1 MKAVILAAGEGA
13 RMGPFTASVPKVM
26 IPVGNRPLL
35 ESAVQALVENGV
47 RDLVFV
53 VGYRRERIQS
63 HFQDGKSFHARITYV
78 TQQKQLGTAHG
89 VSEARPHLEGPFLV
103 LNGSN
108 MVDGRFVEDLLGS
121 DGKPAVLIT
130 QSERPRSY
138 GVVTVEGKNRV
149 GITEKPT
156 EVISDLINAGAYA
169 LDERIFEEI
178 DRLAKVGK
186 HDLPSAVSALA
197 QRTPVL
203 ALRTEGTWVDALY
216 PWDLLRLNATAL
228 KAATEVR
235 SGTIEPAVT
244 IRGRVSIGDGCVI
257 RSGAY
262 LQGPLSLGP
271 GCEIGPNAVLLPST
285 SLGKN
290 VRIGAHTSV
299 ANSILMDDVILGPAS
314 VVQDGVIGSGVV
326 ARAGLLAAAGAGDVQ
341 IEGEW
346 HAVPQ
351 LGALI
356 GEDVEIANLEAQL
369 PPLIGSTGFAHTRW
383 ATHGAP
389 SKVNAHPHIDCTGK
403 IALAHNGIIENY
415 AALREKLESRG
426 HKFVSQTD
434 TESLVHLI
442 ESYYE
447 GNLEEATR
455 KALHD
460 ARGSYAILAVHAD
473 EPGKVV
479 GARNESPLVVGV
491 GPDENFRAS
500 DGPALLRYTD
510 RVLYVTDRAMAAI
523 PPNEVS
529 IQDLEGKPIH
539 RDPQRTT
546 WSLEAAE
553 KGGFDHF
560 KLKEIHEA
568 PKAIHET
575 LLGRL
580 ANLDVDGFLSQGVTS
595 VKLVACGTSYHAALV
610 GRYVFEEIA
619 RIPASAELASE
630 YRYSQGPSERPL
642 VILISQSGETADTLG
657 AAREA
662 RRRGSKTLCISN
674 VVGSSLT
681 RETDQTIYTR
691 AGIEIGVAATKTFIA
706 QLVALYLI
714 ALKLGQ
720 DRGALG
726 YDELERLKDPRRSL
740 PRAAHSVLDKADE
753 ICNLAKNNGK
763 PRAVVYRSRTATLLV
778 D

>member
-1 MKAVILAAGEGA
+1 MQEFSSIKDFVMVIGESLIPNALWQRHAVRDVPIPTLRYGVDGLLDGHGEAGPMKAVILAAGEGA

-35 ESAVQALVENGV
+35 ESVVQALVENGV

-89 VSEARPHLEGPFLV
+89 VSEARPHREGPLLV

-121 DGKPAVLIT
+121 DGRPAVLIT
-130 QSERPRSY
+130 QSERPRAY
-138 GVVTVEGKNRV
+138 GVVTVEGKNLV

-156 EVISDLINAGAYA
+156 EVISNLISTGAYA

-244 IRGRVSIGDGCVI
+244 IRGR
-257 RSGAY
+257 
-262 LQGPLSLGP
+262 LSLGD

-326 ARAGLLAAAGAGDVQ
+326 ARAGLLAASGSADVQ
-341 IEGEW
+341 MEGEW

-356 GEDVEIANLEAQL
+356 GEDVEIGNGVSA
-369 PPLIGSTGFAHTRW
+369 
-383 ATHGAP
+383 AP
-389 SKVNAHPHIDCTGK
+389 GTVINERA
-403 IALAHNGIIENY
+403 
-415 AALREKLESRG
+415 RVES
-426 HKFVSQTD
+426 
-434 TESLVHLI
+434 
-442 ESYYE
+442 
-447 GNLEEATR
+447 
-455 KALHD
+455 
-460 ARGSYAILAVHAD
+460 
-473 EPGKVV
+473 
-479 GARNESPLVVGV
+479 GAR
-491 GPDENFRAS
+491 
-500 DGPALLRYTD
+500 LR
-510 RVLYVTDRAMAAI
+510 
-523 PPNEVS
+523 
-529 IQDLEGKPIH
+529 
-539 RDPQRTT
+539 
-546 WSLEAAE
+546 
-553 KGGFDHF
+553 
-560 KLKEIHEA
+560 
-568 PKAIHET
+568 
-575 LLGRL
+575 
-580 ANLDVDGFLSQGVTS
+580 
-595 VKLVACGTSYHAALV
+595 GT
-610 GRYVFEEIA
+610 
-619 RIPASAELASE
+619 IPA
-630 YRYSQGPSERPL
+630 G
-642 VILISQSGETADTLG
+642 
-657 AAREA
+657 
-662 RRRGSKTLCISN
+662 
-674 VVGSSLT
+674 
-681 RETDQTIYTR
+681 
-691 AGIEIGVAATKTFIA
+691 
-706 QLVALYLI
+706 
-714 ALKLGQ
+714 
-720 DRGALG
+720 
-726 YDELERLKDPRRSL
+726 
-740 PRAAHSVLDKADE
+740 
-753 ICNLAKNNGK
+753 
-763 PRAVVYRSRTATLLV
+763 AVVL
-778 D
+778 